1 MDYAEYERVFNT
13 GDDDLLVARF
23 FCDDVHFSGGS
34 RDHVGKDGLLAFLR
48 WAHDGVRE
56 VMRPQSWVRAV
67 THGGDHLFAE
77 VDMDFHASKERPDFP
92 FGHLHPGD
100 TVTVK
105 FLVHYTLRDG
115 KVAELKSMTW
125 PPGKGVSKLPLLG
138 PHPSQIAAYG
148 AYTAAFSNGDPERY
162 TRFYTD
168 DVELLLGSVP
178 PMRGPQ
184 AIADFYTAMFQRV
197 RESLTVHSITASE
210 TEIVSDT
217 TSRFTAVADAPDFVV
232 GALNKGDYIE
242 IRVIVTYSLRDG
254 LIERIAVKRAGEP
267 VTYRVSS

>member
-13 GDDDLLVARF
+13 GDDDLLVERF
-23 FCDDVHFSGGS
+23 FCDDVTFSAGS
-34 RDHVGKDGLLAFLR
+34 GDREGKDGLLAFLR

-56 VMRPQSWVRAV
+56 VMRPQSWVLQ
-67 THGGDHLFAE
+67 GDHLFAE

-115 KVAELKSMTW
+115 KVAALKSMTW
-125 PPGKGVSKLPLLG
+125 APGKGVTTLPLLG
-138 PHPSQIAAYG
+138 PHPSQLAAYG
-148 AYTAAFSNGDPERY
+148 AYTAAFSNGDPGRY

-168 DVELLLGSVP
+168 DVELLLGSVA
-178 PMRGPQ
+178 PMKGKQ

-197 RESLTVHSITASE
+197 REGLTVHSITASE
-210 TEIVSDT
+210 HEIVSDT
-217 TSRFTAVADAPDFVV
+217 TSRFTAIADAPDFVV
-232 GALNKGDYIE
+232 GPLGKGDYIE
-242 IRVIVTYSLRDG
+242 VRVIVTYTLRDG
-254 LIERIAVKRAGEP
+254 LIERIAVQRAGEP
-267 VTYRVSS
+267 VTVRA

>member
-1 MDYAEYERVFNT
+1 MTFDYEAYVADFLT
-13 GDDDLLVARF
+13 GDDAGLIEKWFAEDCAMESGSGTFEGHDGMRRF
-23 FCDDVHFSGGS
+23 
-34 RDHVGKDGLLAFLR
+34 LA

-56 VMRPQSWVRAV
+56 CPRIVAWVQDGR
-67 THGGDHLFAE
+67 DLFAE
-77 VDMDFHASKERPDFP
+77 IDMDFHAMKERADFP
-92 FGHLHPGD
+92 FQHLFPGD
-100 TVTVK
+100 SITVK
-105 FLVHYTLRDG
+105 FLAHYVLDDAGQIRRLRT
-115 KVAELKSMTW
+115 MTW
-125 PPGKGVSKLPLLG
+125 PPEKGVSKLPPLG
-138 PHPSQIAAYG
+138 PHPSQMAAYG
-148 AYTAAFSNGDPERY
+148 AYTAAFSNGDPARY

-178 PMRGPQ
+178 PMNGKQ
-184 AIADFYTAMFQRV
+184 AIADFYTAMFERV

-210 TEIVSDT
+210 REIVSDT

-242 IRVIVTYSLRDG
+242 VRVIVTYSLRDG

>member
-1 MDYAEYERVFNT
+1 MMDYAEYERLFNT
-13 GDDDLLVARF
+13 GDDEALVARF
-23 FCDDVHFSGGS
+23 FCEDVRFSGGS
-34 RDHVGKDGLLAFLR
+34 GDRFGHEGLLEFLR

-56 VMRPQSWVRAV
+56 VMRPQTVV
-67 THGGDHLFAE
+67 QEGDHLFAE

-125 PPGKGVSKLPLLG
+125 PPEKGVTKLPPLG
-138 PHPSQIAAYG
+138 PHASQMAAYG
-148 AYTAAFSNGDPERY
+148 AYTAAFSNGDPARY
-162 TRFYTD
+162 TRFYTE

-184 AIADFYTAMFQRV
+184 AIADFYTAMFERV
-197 RESLTVHSITASE
+197 RESLTVHSITATD

-217 TSRFTAVADAPDFVV
+217 TSRFTAIADAPDFVV
-232 GALNKGDYIE
+232 GALSKGDYIE
-242 IRVIVTYSLRDG
+242 VRVIVTYTLRDG

-267 VTYRVSS
+267 VTYRASS